1 MIMPP
6 PSPRR
11 EPSIPAMRETRRTA
25 LVKNSGLTESMVIC
39 SLSLESSVPQD
50 GVATAVKLLAPKL
63 L

>member
-1 MIMPP
+1 
-6 PSPRR
+6 
-11 EPSIPAMRETRRTA
+11 MRETRRTA